1 MQTRHA
7 CVGALLVDAGQI
19 LLGQRSPN
27 RAFYPDVW
35 DVFGGHIEA
44 NETPEDTLIR
54 ELKEEI
60 GIEPTQWSYL
70 ETVSE
75 ITGGDLIECRIYVVT
90 DWQGVPTNLQP
101 EEHAMIRWF
110 SLESAVCLK
119 LTHPSYPSI
128 FARAINE

>member
-1 MQTRHA
+1 MGCFWWSHRSERNTR
-7 CVGALLVDAGQI
+7 
-19 LLGQRSPN
+19 R
-27 RAFYPDVW
+27 YPY
-35 DVFGGHIEA
+35 
-44 NETPEDTLIR
+44 R

-75 ITGGDLIECRIYVVT
+75 ITGGDLIECRIYLVT

-110 SLESAVCLK
+110 SLESAVCLN
-119 LTHPSYPSI
+119 LAHPSYPSI